1 MGGSYLPPASVF
13 QVSTKRAEY
22 GTLRRT
28 TANRI
33 GGGYR
38 WGDPRRG
45 AMRTMSGFG
54 DSLRHARS
62 NKGVTLAEAERAIR
76 IPRKY
81 LRALEEEDFNALPHG
96 VYSRGIVR
104 NYAQYL
110 HLDPDD
116 AIGYFDE
123 LRGGVS
129 GGFKV
134 VPAVRPMEVPSHWA
148 PNFALIAFVVVIS
161 AVLFAWLYSAFF
173 AARTGS
179 LPVPTPAQ
187 PTPTAIDVS
196 AAILALTPTATL
208 AATATVPPTATAPAT
223 PVIPTQPPA
232 PQVAAP
238 AQQGARGQA
247 ATTNRPAI
255 APAAPAERH
264 AATLQAQ
271 DAAWVTVT
279 VDGAVGYNREMAP
292 GEVQN
297 FEGAS
302 IVVQSARATSVYL
315 WIDGNAYGYLSTD
328 NAQARIS
335 IP

>member
-1 MGGSYLPPASVF
+1 
-13 QVSTKRAEY
+13 
-22 GTLRRT
+22 
-28 TANRI
+28 
-33 GGGYR
+33 
-38 WGDPRRG
+38 
-45 AMRTMSGFG
+45 MSGFG

-81 LRALEEEDFNALPHG
+81 LRALEEEDFNALPDG

-116 AIGYFDE
+116 AIVYFDE
-123 LRGGVS
+123 IRGGTS

-134 VPAVRPMEVPSHWA
+134 VAAVRPMEVPSHWA

-187 PTPTAIDVS
+187 PTPTAVDVS

-208 AATATVPPTATAPAT
+208 AATATVPVTATAPAT
-223 PVIPTQPPA
+223 PAIPTQPPA
-232 PQVAAP
+232 TQAAAP
-238 AQQGARGQA
+238 TQQSARIQA
-247 ATTNRPAI
+247 ATNRPAVAPTA

-264 AATLQAQ
+264 AATVQAQ

-279 VDGAVGYNREMAP
+279 VDGTVAYNQELAP
-292 GEVQN
+292 GAVQN
-297 FEGAS
+297 FEGET

-315 WIDGNAYGYLSTD
+315 WVDGTAYGYLSED
-328 NAQARIS
+328 NWQASVS

>member
-1 MGGSYLPPASVF
+1 M
-13 QVSTKRAEY
+13 
-22 GTLRRT
+22 
-28 TANRI
+28 
-33 GGGYR
+33 
-38 WGDPRRG
+38 RG
-45 AMRTMSGFG
+45 MSGFG

-62 NKGVTLAEAERAIR
+62 NKGATLAEAERAIR

-81 LRALEEEDFNALPHG
+81 LRALEEEDFNALPDG

-116 AIGYFDE
+116 AIVYFDE

-187 PTPTAIDVS
+187 PTPTAVDVS

-208 AATATVPPTATAPAT
+208 AATATAPPTATPPAT
-223 PVIPTQPPA
+223 QIIPTQPPA
-232 PQVAAP
+232 TQVGAPVQQSARIQAVKTSPPTVAPTVAPVAA
-238 AQQGARGQA
+238 
-247 ATTNRPAI
+247 
-255 APAAPAERH
+255 AEPH
-264 AATLQAQ
+264 AATVQAQ

-279 VDGAVGYNREMAP
+279 VDGKVAYNQEMAP

-297 FEGAS
+297 FEGNTL
-302 IVVQSARATSVYL
+302 IVQSARSTSVYL
-315 WIDGNAYGYLSTD
+315 WIDGTAYGYLSDTE
-328 NAQARIS
+328 AQATVN

>member
-1 MGGSYLPPASVF
+1 LGAGIAGG
-13 QVSTKRAEY
+13 E
-22 GTLRRT
+22 
-28 TANRI
+28 
-33 GGGYR
+33 
-38 WGDPRRG
+38 PRQG
-45 AMRTMSGFG
+45 AMRRMSGFG

-81 LRALEEEDFNALPHG
+81 LRALEEEDFTALPDG

-116 AIGYFDE
+116 AIVYFDE
-123 LRGGVS
+123 IRGGTS

-134 VPAVRPMEVPSHWA
+134 VAAVRPMEVPSHWA

-187 PTPTAIDVS
+187 PTPTAVDVS

-208 AATATVPPTATAPAT
+208 AATATAPPTATVPAT

-232 PQVAAP
+232 TQAAAP
-238 AQQGARGQA
+238 AQQGARVQSA
-247 ATTNRPAI
+247 ATNRSA
-255 APAAPAERH
+255 AAPTVAPTAVAERH
-264 AATLQAQ
+264 AATVQAQ
-271 DAAWVTVT
+271 DAARVTVT
-279 VDGAVGYNREMAP
+279 VDGKVAYDQEMAP

-297 FEGAS
+297 FEGEAL
-302 IVVQSARATSVYL
+302 IVQSARATSVYL
-315 WIDGNAYGYLSTD
+315 WIDGTAYGYLSKD
-328 NAQARIS
+328 SAQTS
-335 IP
+335 VSVP

>member
-1 MGGSYLPPASVF
+1 M
-13 QVSTKRAEY
+13 
-22 GTLRRT
+22 RR
-28 TANRI
+28 
-33 GGGYR
+33 
-38 WGDPRRG
+38 
-45 AMRTMSGFG
+45 MSGFG

-62 NKGVTLAEAERAIR
+62 NKGVTLSEAERAIR

-81 LRALEEEDFNALPHG
+81 LRALEEEDFSALPDG

-123 LRGGVS
+123 LRGVS

-148 PNFALIAFVVVIS
+148 PNFAMIAFVVVIS

-208 AATATVPPTATAPAT
+208 AATATVLPTATVPAT
-223 PVIPTQPPA
+223 PIIPTQPPA
-232 PQVAAP
+232 TQAAAP
-238 AQQGARGQA
+238 AQQGARVQA
-247 ATTNRPAI
+247 ATTGRPAG
-255 APAAPAERH
+255 APTVAPPAPVQRH
-264 AATLQAQ
+264 AATIQAQ

-279 VDGAVGYNREMAP
+279 VDGTVVYDQEMAP
-292 GEVQN
+292 STVQN
-297 FEGAS
+297 FEGEM

-315 WIDGNAYGYLSTD
+315 WVDGTAYGYLSENTW
-328 NAQARIS
+328 QASVS

>member
-1 MGGSYLPPASVF
+1 MVRSAPLRGKESGTGIAGG
-13 QVSTKRAEY
+13 E
-22 GTLRRT
+22 
-28 TANRI
+28 
-33 GGGYR
+33 
-38 WGDPRRG
+38 PRRG
-45 AMRTMSGFG
+45 AMQTMSGFG

-62 NKGVTLAEAERAIR
+62 DKGVTLAEAERAIR

-81 LRALEEEDFNALPHG
+81 LRALEEEDFTALPEG

-116 AIGYFDE
+116 AIVYFDE
-123 LRGGVS
+123 IRGGSS

-134 VPAVRPMEVPSHWA
+134 VAAVRPMEVPSHWA

-173 AARTGS
+173 AARTGN

-187 PTPTAIDVS
+187 PTPTTVDVS

-208 AATATVPPTATAPAT
+208 AATATAPPTATVPAT

-232 PQVAAP
+232 TQAAAP
-238 AQQGARGQA
+238 AQQSARVQSA
-247 ATTNRPAI
+247 ANQSAAAPTVTVTHATTV
-255 APAAPAERH
+255 
-264 AATLQAQ
+264 QAQ

-279 VDGAVGYNREMAP
+279 VDGKVTYNQEMAP

-297 FEGAS
+297 FEGKTL
-302 IVVQSARATSVYL
+302 IVQSARATSVYL
-315 WIDGNAYGYLSTD
+315 WIDGTAYGYLSTAD
-328 NAQARIS
+328 LQAS
-335 IP
+335 VNVP

>member
-1 MGGSYLPPASVF
+1 
-13 QVSTKRAEY
+13 
-22 GTLRRT
+22 
-28 TANRI
+28 
-33 GGGYR
+33 
-38 WGDPRRG
+38 
-45 AMRTMSGFG
+45 MRTMSGFG

-81 LRALEEEDFNALPHG
+81 LRALEEEDFNALPDG

-116 AIGYFDE
+116 AIVYFDE
-123 LRGGVS
+123 IRGGTS

-173 AARTGS
+173 AVRTGS

-187 PTPTAIDVS
+187 PTPTAVDVS

-208 AATATVPPTATAPAT
+208 AATATVPATATAPAT
-223 PVIPTQPPA
+223 LVIPTQPPA
-232 PQVAAP
+232 T
-238 AQQGARGQA
+238 QA
-247 ATTNRPAI
+247 ATNRPVV
-255 APAAPAERH
+255 APTAVPAERH
-264 AATLQAQ
+264 AATVQAQ
-271 DAAWVTVT
+271 DTAWVTVT
-279 VDGAVGYNREMAP
+279 IDGTVAYSQEMAP
-292 GEVQN
+292 GAVRN
-297 FEGAS
+297 FEGET

-315 WIDGNAYGYLSTD
+315 WVDGTAYGYLSED
-328 NAQARIS
+328 NWQASVS